1 MPHKISFCVMHASG
15 SDTGVSLHDLEVHS
29 PLARGWQSPRFCL
42 YPQEIVIQLADKTR
56 IRKLQLLAHQ
66 YLIPTK
72 IEFYIGSLPPDH
84 VTTLHG
90 TRYKRLGYVGMS
102 DNSKTGYKARELKS
116 VHVDAVGQYLRLVIH
131 KNHVNKYNV
140 YNQVSLIAINVIGDE
155 ITSEEDMKLFEE
167 DNNHKVNRVIKEFM
181 PEGYFAEESN
191 HANNETDTAVLG
203 GVNRKEYISPMDDLA
218 FDMYQDPEVAQVIRK
233 LDVRKNE
240 AVLQEQYD
248 LAKKLKQAIA
258 DLQKVG
264 EKLGRYEVEKR
275 RAIETEDYDL
285 AKIKKIQMEE
295 YRLQIYQQLELND
308 LLKLSKNGENDA
320 SLPPMKDES
329 LRNLPGQVRTNS
341 PSSTG
346 QRASDIPAP
355 ATIVDRPLPTLNK
368 HSPSNNIPEPLPSK
382 PDQNDAAGRDE
393 AVSDSM
399 MTGGLPSDH
408 AEPMNENALRQAA
421 AAIDVF
427 GQELV
432 AKLFSK
438 NWTFREEAL
447 AEIKQKLENEP
458 ETTDK
463 DEVRNVLRAS
473 IYLSSKGLKDKVFA
487 VFISALSLVRS
498 LYEDWIP
505 KHKPHK
511 ADTSHSLEVVIPDL
525 MARIGD
531 TNARLKAANVD
542 FISELAMYKEV
553 RPLHCVPHHFV
564 TPFKGTT
571 QAKMAVMRVEIVE
584 KLLKEL
590 GIEKHSGLS
599 VDNVMAFA
607 KRALEHT
614 AGEVREASVHLIIE
628 LYRLKAA
635 AVRSHLPPEDD
646 PKTMKNPLYCK
657 IFDGMDRADGKPTK
671 AERKAKAQSE
681 KASEKR
687 QKQAEIEELQQQLS
701 ELRAAAVAQGQ
712 NPEDIGGQSGGKL
725 SKTANKDQLPKKM
738 PRAPSIAE
746 QSDFGDDIDKQC
758 IFCGEEDKSFKDEGL
773 DMHYWKYCPVL
784 KRCNS
789 CKQVVEISALN
800 NHLLTE
806 CEGRAKHA
814 KCIRCTET
822 HLKNEVE
829 RYVKDKICQP
839 PKPGMSKCPLCHV
852 SIAAED
858 DKDSNWR
865 KHLTGS
871 GKDACSK
878 NPRREPAIKRVRD
891 KTAVRDKSQA
901 SSEKNKLTSK
911 APESTAK
918 RRIATKD
925 KKAKS
930 KIPRP

>member
-1 MPHKISFCVMHASG
+1 MPHKINFYVIHASG

-29 PLARGWQSPRFCL
+29 PLARGWRSPRFCL

-56 IRKLQLLAHQ
+56 IRKLQLLVHQ

-90 TRYKRLGYVGMS
+90 TRYKRLGYVAMS

-116 VHVDAVGQYLRLVIH
+116 VHVDAVGQYVRLVIH

-155 ITSEEDMKLFEE
+155 ITSEEDLQLLEK
-167 DNNHKVNRVIKEFM
+167 DNMLKVNQVIKEFM
-181 PEGYFAEESN
+181 PEGYFSEESN
-191 HANNETDTAVLG
+191 HANKETDAAVFG
-203 GVNRKEYISPMDDLA
+203 AINRKDYISPMDDLA

-295 YRLQIYQQLELND
+295 YRLQIYQQLEVND
-308 LLKLSKNGENDA
+308 LLKLSKTGEKNNA
-320 SLPPMKDES
+320 VVPPENES
-329 LRNLPGQVRTNS
+329 PRNRLAHVRTSS
-341 PSSTG
+341 PSTTG
-346 QRASDIPAP
+346 ETAANISIP
-355 ATIVDRPLPTLNK
+355 TTVDDRPLPTLK
-368 HSPSNNIPEPLPSK
+368 HSPRNDGTEPSHRQS
-382 PDQNDAAGRDE
+382 DQDDAAERGE
-393 AVSDSM
+393 AVNDSVVA
-399 MTGGLPSDH
+399 GGVQSEH
-408 AEPMNENALRQAA
+408 VEPMSENTLRQAA
-421 AAIDVF
+421 AAIEIF

-432 AKLFSK
+432 SKLFSK

-447 AEIKQKLENEP
+447 GEVKQKLENEV
-458 ETTDK
+458 ETIDK
-463 DEVRNVLRAS
+463 DELRNMLRAS
-473 IYLSSKGLKDKVFA
+473 VFLSSKGLKDKVFA
-487 VFISALSLVRS
+487 VFMSALSLVRS

-505 KHKPHK
+505 KHKLNK
-511 ADTSHSLEVVIPDL
+511 ADTSHSLEVVVPEL
-525 MARIGD
+525 MTRIGD
-531 TNARLKAANVD
+531 TNARLKAADID
-542 FISELAMYKEV
+542 FIRELASYKEV
-553 RPLHCVPHHFV
+553 RPLHSVPHHFV
-564 TPFKGTT
+564 APFKGTT
-571 QAKMAVMRVEIVE
+571 QAKIAVTRVEIVE
-584 KLLKEL
+584 KLLKDL
-590 GIEKHSGLS
+590 GIEKNSGLT
-599 VDNVMAFA
+599 VDSVMAFA

-614 AGEVREASVHLIIE
+614 AGEVREAAVHLIIE
-628 LYRLKAA
+628 LYHLKAA

-681 KASEKR
+681 KALQRK

-701 ELRAAAVAQGQ
+701 DLRAAAIAQGK
-712 NPEDIGGQSGGKL
+712 NSEDTDGPSEGK
-725 SKTANKDQLPKKM
+725 KTKAANKDQLPKKM

-784 KRCNS
+784 KRCHS
-789 CKQVVEISALN
+789 CKQVVEISAFN

-806 CEGRAKHA
+806 CEGRAKYA
-814 KCIRCTET
+814 KCPRCTET
-822 HLKNEVE
+822 HEKTEVE

-839 PKPGMSKCPLCHV
+839 PKLGMSKCPLCHV
-852 SIAAED
+852 SVTAAD
-858 DKDSNWR
+858 DKDGNWR
-865 KHLTGS
+865 KHLMGT
-871 GKDACSK
+871 GKDACLK
-878 NPRREPAIKRVRD
+878 NPRRELAIKRVRE
-891 KTAVRDKSQA
+891 KSQA
-901 SSEKNKLTSK
+901 ADKHKQTPRK
-911 APESTAK
+911 QAESTAK
-918 RRIATKD
+918 SRIPTKD

-930 KIPRP
+930 KAHRP